1 MKLTKEKLYQLIN
14 EEYKKGDWFA
24 PLFQK
29 VQGLNS
35 EIDKIQGAMD
45 NLEKKIEDGFVL
57 DDASPQVERKA
68 QAIYD
73 QTFEE
78 YDKSMASIDAE
89 LDELMDNAQ
98 AYMQKRGIKRFGGI
112 TTSLIKKKL
121 EVFRTYPKYA
131 NAYFNALEKNNFP
144 TSDRIIAR
152 VKKQLGMLMKNQKD
166 RLQQQYSHFEKMSA
180 MDKEVE
186 DAETRLQTAKGRK

>member
-1 MKLTKEKLYQLIN
+1 MRLTKEKFYELIN
-14 EEYKKGDWFA
+14 EEYKKGEWLA

-68 QAIYD
+68 LAIYD

-78 YDKSMASIDAE
+78 YDKSLADVDAE

-112 TTSLIKKKL
+112 TTSLVRKKL
-121 EVFRTYPKYA
+121 AVFRTYPKYA
-131 NAYFNALEKNNFP
+131 NAYFSALEKNNFP
-144 TSDRIIAR
+144 TSDRIIDR

-166 RLQQQYSHFEKMSA
+166 RLQQQLDHFEKMSSI
-180 MDKEVE
+180 E
-186 DAETRLQTAKGRK
+186 DTRNK